1 MNSNTRRLKEEL
13 FLVRKELNIFLVDV
27 GKHEG
32 CAIEMITQP
41 IGVVSEV
48 PRVSPDII
56 CGDGRVVRDLLC

>member
-1 MNSNTRRLKEEL
+1 M
-13 FLVRKELNIFLVDV
+13 RKELNIFLVDV
-27 GKHEG
+27 GKHES
-32 CAIEMITQP
+32 CAVEMIPQP

>member
-27 GKHEG
+27 GKHEC
-32 CAIEMITQP
+32 CAVEMITQP

-56 CGDGRVVRDLLC
+56 SGDGWVMRNLLC